1 MRVTYDREAD
11 ALSIL
16 MADGEVEQ
24 TKNIAPGVEVD
35 FDLEGKVLAIEFLNA
50 SKKYDIDTS
59 GLEEPDPYYSLAAA
73 AELYGLSATTLRHQI
88 ERKVLAGVK
97 FGRNWVVHR
106 DDLDEY
112 IKEKSRKAKLVR
124 SAQ

>member
-1 MRVTYDREAD
+1 MRIMYDKDSD

-16 MADGEVEQ
+16 LADGEVGQ

-35 FDLEGKVLAIEFLNA
+35 FDLEGRVLAIEFLNA
-50 SKKYDIDTS
+50 SKKYDIDAG
-59 GLEEPDPYYSLAAA
+59 GLEEPDPYYSLASA

-88 ERKVLAGVK
+88 EKGVLSGVK

-106 DDLDEY
+106 DDLDKYMIER
-112 IKEKSRKAKLVR
+112 SRKAKPVR
-124 SAQ
+124 SA

>member
-16 MADGEVEQ
+16 LADGEVEQ

-35 FDLEGKVLAIEFLNA
+35 FDFEGKVLAIEFLNA
-50 SKKYDIDTS
+50 SKKYDINVS
-59 GLEEPDPYYSLAAA
+59 GLEEPDPYFSLAAA

-88 ERKVLAGVK
+88 EREVLPGVK

-112 IKEKSRKAKLVR
+112 IRGRSRKAKLTR
-124 SAQ
+124 SA

>member
-1 MRVTYDREAD
+1 MRVMYDREAD

-16 MADGEVEQ
+16 MADGEVEE

-35 FDLEGKVLAIEFLNA
+35 FDFEGKVLAIEFLDA
-50 SKKYDIDTS
+50 SKKYDIDAS

-73 AELYGLSATTLRHQI
+73 AELYGLSPTTLRHQI
-88 ERKVLAGVK
+88 ERKVLRGVK

-106 DDLDEY
+106 DDLDDYVRER
-112 IKEKSRKAKLVR
+112 SRKAKPVR
-124 SAQ
+124 SA

>member
-1 MRVTYDREAD
+1 MRIMYDREAD

-16 MADGEVEQ
+16 LADGEVGQ

-35 FDLEGKVLAIEFLNA
+35 FDFDGRVLAIEFLNA
-50 SKKYDIDTS
+50 SKKYDIDSS

-73 AELYGLSATTLRHQI
+73 AELYGLSPTTLRHQI
-88 ERKVLAGVK
+88 ERGVLPGVK

-112 IKEKSRKAKLVR
+112 MKERSRKAKPVR
-124 SAQ
+124 SS

>member
-1 MRVTYDREAD
+1 MRVMYDREAD

-16 MADGEVEQ
+16 LADGEVGQ

-35 FDLEGKVLAIEFLNA
+35 FDFEGKVLAIEFLNA
-50 SKKYDIDTS
+50 SKKYDIDIS

-73 AELYGLSATTLRHQI
+73 ADLYKLSATTLRHQI
-88 ERKVLAGVK
+88 EKGVLRGVK

-112 IKEKSRKAKLVR
+112 MRERSRKAKQAR
-124 SAQ
+124 ST